1 VPDVVS
7 LLCAAPFVY
16 DFYEMPLVAMLHDIY
31 IQYYMHSR
39 LHSVVVVAEQ
49 TNEVMTDIRHRAT
62 NQGQFRWVSH
72 LRSFHASD
80 HSPLS
85 LPNNPHQPFS
95 FHRTDGP
102 LELARVDTNATLIR
116 ELLDRVGPTDTAR
129 RCGSRCE
136 ESEDLLLH
144 VLAEFALLLACTG
157 VEQAHV
163 DLARGRVE
171 GGGGHRMASRMRRY
185 ASCTSRSSTSDERRM
200 RAWASESRIIDS
212 SCRVVAVIRF
222 SAARGSS
229 PTLRSFR

>member
-16 DFYEMPLVAMLHDIY
+16 DFYEMQLVAMLHDIY

-95 FHRTDGP
+95 FHRTDD
-102 LELARVDTNATLIR
+102 LVELAPMYHQHSVAK
-116 ELLDRVGPTDTAR
+116 E
-129 RCGSRCE
+129 
-136 ESEDLLLH
+136 
-144 VLAEFALLLACTG
+144 
-157 VEQAHV
+157 
-163 DLARGRVE
+163 
-171 GGGGHRMASRMRRY
+171 GHRQ
-185 ASCTSRSSTSDERRM
+185 
-200 RAWASESRIIDS
+200 
-212 SCRVVAVIRF
+212 VATPGR
-222 SAARGSS
+222 
-229 PTLRSFR
+229 